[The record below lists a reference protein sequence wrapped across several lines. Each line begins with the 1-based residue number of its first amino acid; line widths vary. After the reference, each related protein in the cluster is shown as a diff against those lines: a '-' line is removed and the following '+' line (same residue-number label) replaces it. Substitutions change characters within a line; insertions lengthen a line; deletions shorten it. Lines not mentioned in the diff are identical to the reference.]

1 MVAAAAE
8 VVGAEEE
15 GDSTMDHR
23 ARFVKW
29 ENLCTDVK
37 ENWFANLQIPTFHI
51 SMLVYIF
58 KMERVKWVSEPCHVM
73 ISHIILF
80 LSFLY
85 LTTAIQM
92 LKYICY

>member
-37 ENWFANLQIPTFHI
+37 ENWFANLQIPTSHI

-58 KMERVKWVSEPCHVM
+58 KMARVKWVSEPCHVM
-73 ISHIILF
+73 LSHIVLF

-85 LTTAIQM
+85 LTIAITNAKIQ
-92 LKYICY
+92 CY